1 MLTIVAFIVA
11 LGLLVAIHE
20 YGHYRMA
27 IACGVRVLRFSVGF
41 GKTLLRWTPKGST
54 TEFVLAAFPLG
65 GYVKMLDE
73 REAPVAP
80 EDRHLAFNT
89 QPLMSR
95 VAIVAAG
102 PLANLLLAV
111 LLYAVVNWSGVEQ
124 PRAILGTPVAGSVAE
139 RAGLVGAELVQS
151 AAFDG
156 DAQQAIVSFEDLRW
170 LLTRGALEG
179 RDVRLTLAKVP
190 DKGTRA
196 PSGES
201 SSGKSSGESSREP
214 SGGPSG
220 GPSGY
225 GTMSAGR
232 EVLLKLSS
240 IDAREADAQLFRNIG
255 ILSPLTRPVIGE
267 VMAGGAAAKSG
278 LRAGDLVLN
287 VGTKAIVD
295 GQQLRDV
302 IRTSTAGDA
311 AAPSPWKIERAGAIL
326 VLDVR
331 PDVKPEGATQVGRIG
346 AYVGAPPEFITVRYG
361 PLDGLWNGT
370 VRVGE
375 VSLLTLRMMGKM
387 VIGEA
392 SLKNLSGPLTIADYA
407 GKSASLGLTQY
418 LIFLALISVSLGVLN
433 LLPLPVLDGG
443 HLMYYL
449 WEGLTGKA
457 VSEAWMERL
466 QRGGVA
472 VLLLMMS
479 IALFNDFSR
488 LLG

>member
-54 TEFVLAAFPLG
+54 TEFVLAAIPLG

-89 QPLMSR
+89 QPLKSR

-102 PLANLLLAV
+102 PLANLVLAV
-111 LLYAVVNWSGVEQ
+111 VLYAVVNWSGVEQ
-124 PRAILGTPVAGSVAE
+124 PKAILGTPVAGSVAD
-139 RAGLVGAELVQS
+139 RAGLMGAELVQS
-151 AAFDG
+151 AAFEG

-179 RDVRLTLAKVP
+179 RDVRLALAE
-190 DKGTRA
+190 A
-196 PSGES
+196 PGKNS
-201 SSGKSSGESSREP
+201 SAA
-214 SGGPSG
+214 
-220 GPSGY
+220 
-225 GTMSAGR
+225 SADSAARPGR

-240 IDAREADAQLFRNIG
+240 IDAREADAQLFRTIG
-255 ILSPLTRPVIGE
+255 IISPLTRPVIGE
-267 VMAGGAAAKSG
+267 VLADGAAAKSG

-287 VGTKAIVD
+287 VGAKAIVD
-295 GQQLRDV
+295 GQQLRDL
-302 IRTSTAGDA
+302 IRTSAGGDA
-311 AAPSPWKIERAGAIL
+311 AAANPWKIERAGSVL
-326 VLDVR
+326 LLDVR
-331 PDVKPEGATQVGRIG
+331 PEVKQEGGVAVGRIG

-361 PLDGLWNGT
+361 LLDGLWNGT

-457 VSEAWMERL
+457 VSDAWMERL